1 MAVCR
6 AQRAVYIWL
15 HANLLRP
22 SVVHKLAYHA
32 QLGSR
37 SFTSLVFPRLIH
49 RPCTLRPHRHPR
61 EAQIRVV

>member
-15 HANLLRP
+15 HANLLRS
-22 SVVHKLAYHA
+22 SVVHKLAHHA
-32 QLGSR
+32 QIGSR

-49 RPCTLRPHRHPR
+49 RPWTL
-61 EAQIRVV
+61 